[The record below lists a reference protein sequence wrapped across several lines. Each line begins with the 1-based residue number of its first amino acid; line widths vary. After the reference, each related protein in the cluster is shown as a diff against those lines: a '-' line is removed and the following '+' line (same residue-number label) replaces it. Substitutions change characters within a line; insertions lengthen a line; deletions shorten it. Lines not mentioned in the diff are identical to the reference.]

1 MADPTKLPAY
11 DANGAKVYVRAQDAA
26 VLQQQ
31 GGRLATDEDVAAER
45 VDAQAARANEKLGVA
60 GKIGYSLVG
69 GLPSVLGG
77 GQGLAWQQAVAR
89 GGTAG
94 LSDLA
99 TKEAAEYANGKPA
112 GAQTVQLMDDAKTG
126 YSTTSSLGEAA
137 GTIAATA
144 ATAGMGGPGGGT
156 GLMRFAGPAGISS
169 MLGGAAE
176 GGLARVIGGRLGAGI
191 AGQALKTGLTMGAR
205 GLAEGAF
212 MSGVQQANEDL
223 LRDRDLS
230 AEKILAASAHGALIG
245 GATGF
250 GLGAGG
256 SLAGAGG
263 RGLLSSF
270 SSAAGR
276 AEGGLARVAGTADDA
291 LMRAEAAAGKA
302 ESAAAGMK
310 VAKEGMLGDLQNEA
324 AYRALSGTKKDVQR
338 IAGELGMDAP
348 QASKEL
354 GKFLVSKGAVAAG
367 DDATSLLG
375 KISSAKDEVGTKIGA
390 ALEGSGARV
399 NFADI
404 VKDAAALS
412 KEAGTKYE
420 SVAVSGQIKKS
431 TERLAAA
438 LDSAGV
444 LAPDGTISLSDLA
457 TQRRSIANMAYGS
470 AARSE
475 TASADYLRRF
485 ERTIESKIV
494 DALETGGAAKPDAF
508 GGILRQQGVGN
519 AAAKAEYLALK
530 KEYQMYSLAEKVAE
544 HGAAQQAGNNFLSLR
559 GAGAAVGAAVMSGQP
574 LAALPVALGSKL
586 LTERGMSTAAAALG
600 NVSQLGVLRGITQTM
615 DELVGRASKGIVTP
629 AKVATKGIGGAAP
642 KVNQVEK
649 ATQSIAAL
657 AKVQANPQG
666 FADRLAQHTEPIRA
680 VSPELAGSYTE
691 TATRAMAFL
700 AGKMPERL
708 PANDPIN
715 PNAQRTLTTTD
726 AIKFNRSVEAVTDP
740 KAVMEEMSRGIVIP
754 EHVEAIRA
762 VYPSLFRQMQVAALE
777 QVATAAAK
785 GKPISFNA
793 RLRLGVVMDAPT
805 DASLTVS
812 GIQFRQGNVA
822 TPPDTKNT
830 MPQRPIEVRATKL
843 TSQYDRIE
851 GGE

>member
-1 MADPTKLPAY
+1 MADAPQPDPNALVKAY
-11 DANGAKVYVRAQDAA
+11 SPSGEKIQVKAADAGRLTAAGGRVADAEELAEHNTDAA
-26 VLQQQ
+26 
-31 GGRLATDEDVAAER
+31 
-45 VDAQAARANEKLGVA
+45 AARANEKLGTV

-77 GQGLAWQQAVAR
+77 GQGVAWQQAVAR

-99 TKEAAEYANGKPA
+99 IKEAAESYGGKKA
-112 GAQTVQLMDDAKTG
+112 GTQAVQALDDAKTG

-176 GGLARVIGGRLGAGI
+176 GGLARVIGTRLGAGI

-256 SLAGAGG
+256 SLAGAAG

-270 SSAAGR
+270 SNSASR

-302 ESAAAGMK
+302 ESAATKIGARI
-310 VAKEGMLGDLQNEA
+310 EERLPEYQNEA
-324 AYRALSGTKKDVQR
+324 MMRALGGTKNDVKKLALKLHTPDAEEVAQKMGGW
-338 IAGELGMDAP
+338 IA
-348 QASKEL
+348 K
-354 GKFLVSKGAVAAG
+354 KGIVAAG
-367 DDATSLLG
+367 DNSSNILAKLTDTIEEAGQRVGGTLDQSAGRVKLYDMAKSVKEIADEAG
-375 KISSAKDEVGTKIGA
+375 KSAGSVKHAGA
-390 ALEGSGARV
+390 AYRQFEDVVQAMKNAGQM
-399 NFADI
+399 AD
-404 VKDAAALS
+404 D
-412 KEAGTKYE
+412 GTV
-420 SVAVSGQIKKS
+420 SVA
-431 TERLAAA
+431 
-438 LDSAGV
+438 
-444 LAPDGTISLSDLA
+444 DLA
-457 TQRRSIANMAYGS
+457 RQRQSIAPNLYDKA
-470 AARSE
+470 
-475 TASADYLRRF
+475 TASVQRKIEQQV
-485 ERTIESKIV
+485 ERTIENHVESAI
-494 DALETGGAAKPDAF
+494 
-508 GGILRQQGVGN
+508 
-519 AAAKAEYLALK
+519 AKADGAEVLAGYK
-530 KEYQMYSLAEKVAE
+530 SAKTDVHYGKLAETMAE
-544 HGAAQQAGNNFLSLR
+544 HGTRRDVGNMLGGGLTGTLGS
-559 GAGAAVGAAVMSGQP
+559 VGMSIITGTP
-574 LAALPVALGSKL
+574 LAAIPTAVGFGL
-586 LTERGMSTAAAALG
+586 LRTRGMSTAAAALG

-629 AKVATKGIGGAAP
+629 AKIATKGIGGGAP

-666 FADRLAQHTEPIRA
+666 FAERLAQHTEPIRA

-726 AIKFNRSVEAVTDP
+726 AIKFNRSVEAVTNP

-777 QVATAAAK
+777 QVASAAAK

-805 DASLTVS
+805 DASLTVA

-822 TPPDTKNT
+822 TPPDTKST